1 MINETAG
8 QRFLRE
14 RALNHKLE
22 SIENK
27 LDVIIGVLNNSASKG
42 KLRSGSELS
51 EMIGDTNESL

>member
-1 MINETAG
+1 MINETAA

-42 KLRSGSELS
+42 KLMSGIELS
-51 EMIGDTNESL
+51 EIIGDTNESL